1 MKKILLIILFS
12 LGAYYIGL
20 SQSFTIDSNSAIQF
34 LYKYPHKIGLISR
47 TYGVT
52 SPIKIRKGYSSIK
65 LIKNEMGLFILIN
78 GTGRVYKAVSL
89 NNNSVTFDRIDSTEF
104 YGNTF
109 YSIDFS
115 FNNNLYSY
123 GGYGNFHNNGQL
135 RYYNQENEWS
145 IMGLNQELKV
155 IDHLT
160 NYLEEKSKLFF
171 IEQPRLIE
179 STGSKT
185 TKYNAI
191 ALSIDRGENII
202 LGEVNER
209 IKISNAKLICDFKH
223 MNGSLIMIDN
233 QTYLI
238 DYENNK
244 IYKLINKKIEELL
257 FTTLKNEYNTFFSI
271 NSNVFFYNKNKN
283 VLSSIIISKSDFK
296 LEPYP
301 LYGKVANYAII
312 YTSFITILVLVILFY
327 VYKKFNT
334 KKKEHKQVIETDI
347 SSNEFNNIET
357 ALISA
362 LIKSAENNSFLNV
375 NDINEI
381 LGIKKK
387 SLEIQKRVRSETIN
401 NINHKFNIKFYQK
414 ATFIEREKSKDD
426 KRFYNY
432 IINLNNIKIYKS

>member
-1 MKKILLIILFS
+1 MKKILLIILCS
-12 LGAYYIGL
+12 LGVYYIGL

-34 LYKYPHKIGLISR
+34 LYKYAHKIGPISR
-47 TYGVT
+47 TYNVT
-52 SPIKIRKGYSSIK
+52 GPIKIRKGYSSIK

-78 GTGRVYKAVSL
+78 GTGIVYKAVSL
-89 NNNSVTFDRIDSTEF
+89 NNNSVTFERIDSTEF

-115 FNNNLYSY
+115 YNNNLYSY

-135 RYYNQENEWS
+135 RYFNQENEWS

-155 IDHLT
+155 IDLLT

-191 ALSIDRGENII
+191 ALSIDKGENKI

-223 MNGSLIMIDN
+223 MNGNLIMIDN

-244 IYKLINKKIEELL
+244 VYKLINKKINAL
-257 FTTLKNEYNTFFSI
+257 FFSTLSNEYNTFFSI
-271 NSNVFFYNKNKN
+271 NSNVLFYNKNKN
-283 VLSSIIISKSDFK
+283 ILSSIIISKSDFK
-296 LEPYP
+296 QEPYT
-301 LYGKVANYAII
+301 LYGKVANYELI
-312 YTSFITILVLVILFY
+312 YTSFISILVLVILIY
-327 VYKKFNT
+327 GYKKFNN
-334 KKKEHKQVIETDI
+334 KKKKHKQEIETNI

-357 ALISA
+357 TLISA

-401 NINHKFNIKFYQK
+401 NINHKFNINFNQK
-414 ATFIEREKSKDD
+414 VTFIERERSKDD

-432 IINLNNIKIYKS
+432 IINLNNIKIYRS